1 MKRIFLIL
9 ALVSTTAPA
18 AEYLA
23 LVPAGAPGMGVF
35 YGYFGDGE
43 LRATTSPANAVC
55 ALPDR
60 RDNLYIVFT
69 PNGVVGLPPGI
80 DRLGRLTDEAVI
92 CNLGTG
98 DLQELIGLG
107 FRLCHLEPTIRAPR
121 RDDPPEILT
130 ADARELVDR
139 VDLDRIDAYDYDLTE
154 FRTRYAYTPQNN
166 LAGDYIA
173 AELAASGF
181 TVTREKWLGAG
192 PQSMDADDGLV
203 AFSTASSHLFYS
215 TDDGTTFTQYF
226 PTGEIKAWQS
236 SACAVFHEGLIRFAG
251 GDTFYHSDNGGT
263 SWNETQ
269 FDLGSETNYFSA
281 MTFPGGGVGYLF
293 SASGDVWRT
302 VNSCTSWEEVGGVGV
317 EVFDAEC
324 PPGDPLTVF
333 AVSRDETVFRSTDGG
348 ETWETAYYSPSGSTL
363 YDVAFGDSDRGLAVG
378 TQDRLLIT
386 DDGGETW
393 TPSQIPGVDPAQQLL
408 AVTGTGPLGF
418 VVGSLYGEMF
428 RTTDGGESWETVTTG
443 KASSVSALDWDG
455 ANGKVWLATKDGPA
469 YADGELD
476 GLTWRLE
483 GLDPGTSILW
493 ENIIGEK
500 TGSEYPEC
508 YVYGTAHFDSI
519 SGRGGEDEDPYICA
533 PGADDNG
540 SGSAALLEMSRV
552 LADYTP
558 RRSLR
563 LAFFNAE
570 ELGLHGSSHHTRQL
584 ALEGVQVD
592 GAVNLDMV
600 VWSDPP
606 EVQEDLDIVTDYRSE
621 WLADVLMES
630 CARYGDGLSGLK
642 LIEPDF
648 YRSDHAAFWLVG
660 YPALLGIEDIDV
672 PYPYYHSYLDD
683 YPTIA
688 GCFPLTR
695 QITRAALG
703 ALAGLVGIH
712 DDHLYD
718 LTDIYAYPNPFRSDR
733 HTGVTFNGLPPG
745 SEIRVY
751 DIVGN
756 LVYETVSPAFELDW
770 DVTNSS
776 GAELAAGVY
785 LYHVTAP
792 GGESVTAKLAVIR

>member
-1 MKRIFLIL
+1 ADDL
-9 ALVSTTAPA
+9 
-18 AEYLA
+18 
-23 LVPAGAPGMGVF
+23 
-35 YGYFGDGE
+35 
-43 LRATTSPANAVC
+43 
-55 ALPDR
+55 
-60 RDNLYIVFT
+60 
-69 PNGVVGLPPGI
+69 
-80 DRLGRLTDEAVI
+80 LG
-92 CNLGTG
+92 
-98 DLQELIGLG
+98 LIGLG
-107 FRLCHLEPTIRAPR
+107 CRLCHLEPTVRAPQ
-121 RDDPPEILT
+121 RDAPPDILT
-130 ADARELVDR
+130 ADARELVDK
-139 VDLDRIDAYDYDLTE
+139 VDLDRIDAFDYDLTE

-173 AELAASGF
+173 AELAGSGF
-181 TVTREKWLGAG
+181 AVTREKWLGAS
-192 PQSMDADDGLV
+192 PQSLAAEDGLI
-203 AFSTASSHLFYS
+203 AFSMASSHLFYS
-215 TDDGTTFTQYF
+215 TDGGTTFAEYF
-226 PTGEIKAWQS
+226 PAGKIETWQN
-236 SACAVFHEGLIRFAG
+236 SACAVFPPETIHFAG
-251 GDTFYHSDNGGT
+251 DDTYYRTDDGGLT
-263 SWNETQ
+263 WSETQ
-269 FDLGSETNYFSA
+269 FDLGSESNYLSTMVFA
-281 MTFPGGGVGYLF
+281 DADTGYLF

-302 VNSCTSWEEVGGVGV
+302 EDSGSIWEEVGGTGMEIFAAACLPGDTRTVVGV
-317 EVFDAEC
+317 
-324 PPGDPLTVF
+324 
-333 AVSRDETVFRSTDGG
+333 SRAETVLRSADGG
-348 ETWETAYYSPSGSTL
+348 ETWETVHDTPSGSTL

-378 TQDRLLIT
+378 TADRLLIT
-386 DDGGETW
+386 QDGGVTW

-418 VVGSLYGEMF
+418 VVGSLYGEMY
-428 RTTDGGESWETVTTG
+428 RTADGGESWETVTTG

-483 GLDPGTSILW
+483 GIDPGTSILW

-500 TGSEYPEC
+500 TGTDYPVS

-519 SGRGGEDEDPYICA
+519 SGRGEGDEDPYICA
-533 PGADDNG
+533 PGANDNG
-540 SGSAALLEMSRV
+540 SGSATLLEMSRV

-570 ELGLHGSSHHTRQL
+570 ELGLHGSSHHARQL
-584 ALEGVQVD
+584 ALEGVEVD
-592 GAVNLDMV
+592 GVINLDMV

-606 EVQEDLDIVTDYRSE
+606 DVQEDLDVVTDYRSE

-630 CARYGDGLSGLK
+630 CTRYGDGLPGLK

-660 YPALLGIEDIDV
+660 YPALLGIEDINV
-672 PYPYYHSYLDD
+672 PYPDYHSYLDD

-688 GCFPLTR
+688 GHFPLTR

-712 DDHLYD
+712 DDQIYNLA
-718 LTDIYAYPNPFRSDR
+718 DIYAYPNPFRGDR
-733 HTGVTFNGLPPG
+733 HSGVTFNGLPPG
-745 SEIRVY
+745 SKLQVF
-751 DIVGN
+751 DIAGN

-770 DVTNSS
+770 DVMNSS

-792 GGESVTAKLAVIR
+792 GGDSVTAKLAVIR